1 MSPIETLIAVLLI
14 LVIIVIAMA
23 IVKSFLRP

>member
-14 LVIIVIAMA
+14 LVIIVIAMG